1 MPKRFTQAFVHA
13 AAAGEPMGF
22 PFTSA
27 TISTLVHATEDEQ
40 RVLKALWLAVP
51 EGVEVNRTRVR
62 GHFGNPIVLLQVKV
76 KRKGAIQELWRKIL
90 TNLGRGGLEEL
101 KRDLPRKIDD
111 RCNLYLRF
119 DKQLAHRGELVF
131 TEGGDAVHFKLK
143 VAAFPPKPEAAAESV
158 KGFLGEIG
166 KR

>member
-1 MPKRFTQAFVHA
+1 MS
-13 AAAGEPMGF
+13 PMGF

-40 RVLKALWLAVP
+40 RVLKALRLAMP
-51 EGVEVNRTRVR
+51 EGVEVKRTRVR
-62 GHFGNPIVLLQVKV
+62 GHFGNPIVLLEARV
-76 KRKGAIQELWRKIL
+76 KRKGAIQELWRNIL
-90 TNLGRGGLEEL
+90 ANLGRGGLEEL
-101 KRDLPRKIDD
+101 RGSLPRKIDD

-119 DKQLAHRGELVF
+119 DKQRAHGGELVF

-143 VAAFPPKPEAAAESV
+143 VAAFPAKPEVAV
-158 KGFLGEIG
+158 KLVKDFLGEIG